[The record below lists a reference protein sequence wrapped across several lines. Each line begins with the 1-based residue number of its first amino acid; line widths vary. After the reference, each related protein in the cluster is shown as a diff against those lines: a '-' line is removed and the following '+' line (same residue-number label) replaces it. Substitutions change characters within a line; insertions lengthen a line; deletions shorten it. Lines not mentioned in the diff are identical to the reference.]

1 MIFNG
6 VAGLEIGTSPRIIE
20 ANMKKADAAVRY
32 PFLWNAPK
40 QDQTQWPGF
49 SPNGDDVT
57 ALGPN
62 VGEVLGVFG
71 VFHPVHIVL
80 DNTSVNFRGLLRLEN
95 LVKKIEPPKWPWG
108 LDVALLDSG
117 RKLFKEKCTSC
128 HEAAAGTPRAC
139 NKEGTWKTLRK
150 DVGTDDR
157 EYTVLTRSASTGVL
171 EGAFFPLPPLI
182 TRPLGPSAKVVDI
195 LIVSVAGV
203 MMEKLTSPFNIE
215 SEVIGPLLEACQFN
229 VFTLPAL
236 QDLISQSLKE
246 FLDMKKT
253 EPVSPKYEAR
263 VLNGIWAAAPYLHNG
278 SVPSL
283 AELLKPPAER
293 VSTFKVGPAYDIE
306 NVGLAKEQTKF
317 GYTYQANADK
327 SSGNC
332 KLRSCLRHGSQRV
345 GQESL
350 AGVFKEPLSDQHAAP
365 QWLAWPK
372 EKYGFPDTNH
382 RFCKGAQLGKP
393 FKGAFSAY
401 PHLAPAGP
409 KQVPYLPY
417 AAYILRRSPAN
428 SRFARNG

>member
-1 MIFNG
+1 MIFNR

-20 ANMKKADAAVRY
+20 TNMKKADAAVRY

-57 ALGPN
+57 ALGRN

-71 VFHPVHIVL
+71 VFHPVHIVPLLATGYL

-95 LVKKIEPPKWPWG
+95 LSKKSNLPNGPWG
-108 LDVALLDSG
+108 LDVALLDS
-117 RKLFKEKCTSC
+117 
-128 HEAAAGTPRAC
+128 
-139 NKEGTWKTLRK
+139 
-150 DVGTDDR
+150 
-157 EYTVLTRSASTGVL
+157 
-171 EGAFFPLPPLI
+171 
-182 TRPLGPSAKVVDI
+182 
-195 LIVSVAGV
+195 
-203 MMEKLTSPFNIE
+203 
-215 SEVIGPLLEACQFN
+215 PLLEACQFN

-372 EKYGFPDTNH
+372 EKYRFPDTNH

-409 KQVPYLPY
+409 KEVPYLPY